1 MSSDDIH
8 VAAGDMPIPKSS
20 DPSPKTPPA
29 RGAETT
35 APPPGDVPEM
45 PNVPQPGGLPP
56 ADGPNALHVT
66 IKLDDLLWDPERGVD
81 LSGRIAQEAAE
92 QLLSGFRE
100 EMLAQTRTIA
110 MDIFREKATEMVT
123 AMLTEAVEK
132 AIQGTDYYG
141 QPKGGPTTL
150 HEVIVKRAEATLRER
165 RENRGGYSRNAPL
178 IEDIISSEIEQ
189 AWRRD
194 LEDVI
199 AEARTEVRDLVK
211 DQAAQIIAD
220 TIAKSVPR

>member
-1 MSSDDIH
+1 MTLE
-8 VAAGDMPIPKSS
+8 AAGDWPIPESS
-20 DPSPKTPPA
+20 DTSPKVPPA
-29 RGAETT
+29 
-35 APPPGDVPEM
+35 
-45 PNVPQPGGLPP
+45 PGGLPP

-92 QLLSGFRE
+92 QLLSGMSSEIVGQIRMHTETILREKLNDIIE
-100 EMLAQTRTIA
+100 EMLS
-110 MDIFREKATEMVT
+110 
-123 AMLTEAVEK
+123 EAIER
-132 AIQGTDYYG
+132 AIQGTDSYG
-141 QPKGGPTTL
+141 NPKGGLTTL

-165 RENRGGYSRNAPL
+165 RENRGGGYSRNAPL

-194 LEDVI
+194 LGDVI